1 MHLIEVLWMLRF
13 PVFIAAFLLFFP
25 TFALKNARPLLAGL
39 LDLRPRQAVPVTVA
53 ACMAAWSSMLCF
65 WAIAREGPERI
76 GAAIEMPSWFIAR
89 FHGLSWQ
96 AVFWSLF
103 ALSCLLPLR
112 LLLAARK
119 YSFQERIDPPR
130 DFSLKFMAGI
140 ATGYAVAGGLAAVCL
155 LLYRHPGWFFL
166 GRAGGIARE
175 AHRQTAARFPW
186 VHGVEHSSWLAGY
199 FDPHFH
205 RLYPVHLLCLVALL
219 LSLAVYF
226 FFGMV
231 HYRWPKLFTYT
242 PALCYLLLLAIWS
255 CWILCGLSFFFDA
268 LRIPVGLIL
277 ALYLWKFSGFHSDHT
292 YRLVPRPQMPGAAAP
307 PGALTVLAAG
317 NSGRVIVAA
326 TTGGGIQSSAWT
338 AKTLAELGAR
348 WSAAH
353 PEDPHRFARALR
365 AISSVS
371 GGSVGAALVTAAYD
385 EAGSLD
391 QQKTL
396 VARAMASSLAHVA
409 AALAYGDFL
418 RAMTPFQW
426 KCFPGRGTALED
438 AFIARTP
445 GLSETL
451 SSWWMGVAEG
461 RRPANL
467 FNATLCESGS
477 RFLMGS
483 SALKGPVEGL
493 SQFYSDYPG
502 YDLPIAA
509 AARLS
514 ATFPFVTPA
523 SAPQSESEAIVAERY
538 HVVDGGYYDNYGIA
552 TLTEWVQQALRE
564 QSAPSHDGR
573 KIEEVM
579 LLQLRGFPVG
589 AAAQPAAARTW
600 LYQLWSPLQTM
611 LSVRNCGQL
620 ANSNLDVDLL
630 AQECQSAGV
639 ALHPIVLEFP
649 AMPEPPS
656 SYPPLS
662 WHMTERQKRAID
674 DAWTLLEQKQRD
686 EIDKVQR
693 FLEGD

>member
-1 MHLIEVLWMLRF
+1 MHLIELFWMLRF
-13 PVFIAAFLLFFP
+13 PVLIAAFLLFFP
-25 TFALKNARPLLAGL
+25 TLALKKARPLLAGL

-53 ACMAAWSSMLCF
+53 ACIGAWSCMLCF

-76 GAAIEMPSWFIAR
+76 GAAIEMPSWFAVRI
-89 FHGLSWQ
+89 HGLSWQ
-96 AVFWSLF
+96 PVFWSLF

-119 YSFQERIDPPR
+119 YSLQERIDPPR
-130 DFSLKFMAGI
+130 DFSLRFVAAI
-140 ATGYAVAGGLAAVCL
+140 AVGYSVAGGLAAVCL
-155 LLYRHPGWFFL
+155 LLYKHPSWFLL
-166 GRAGGIARE
+166 GRAAGIAH
-175 AHRQTAARFPW
+175 AANRQAAIRFPW
-186 VHGVEHSSWLAGY
+186 LRGVERSAWLAGY

-205 RLYPVHLLCLVALL
+205 RLYSAHLLCLLALL

-226 FFGMV
+226 LFGMV

-268 LRIPVGLIL
+268 LRVPVGLIL
-277 ALYLWKFSGFHSDHT
+277 VLYLWKFSGFHSDHT
-292 YRLVPRPQMPGAAAP
+292 YRLVPSPQAPGAIAP
-307 PGALTVLAAG
+307 PGALAALAAG
-317 NSGRVIVAA
+317 ASGRVIVAA

-338 AKTLAELGAR
+338 AKVLAELSAH

-353 PEDPHRFARALR
+353 PKDPHRFARALR

-385 EAGSLD
+385 DDGSLD

-396 VARAMASSLAHVA
+396 VGRAMASSLAHVA

-418 RAMTPFQW
+418 RALTPFRW
-426 KCFPGRGTALED
+426 KCFPGRGTALEN

-445 GLSETL
+445 RLSESL
-451 SSWWMGVAEG
+451 SSWWAAVAEG

-467 FNATLCESGS
+467 FNATLCETGS

-483 SALKGPVEGL
+483 SALKEPVEGL
-493 SQFYSDYPG
+493 SQFDTDYPG
-502 YDLPIAA
+502 YDLTVAA

-523 SAPQSESEAIVAERY
+523 SAPQSESGTIVGKRY

-552 TLTEWVQQALRE
+552 TLAEWVRQALQE
-564 QSAPSHDGR
+564 QRAPSHAGR
-573 KIEEVM
+573 KITEVL
-579 LLQLRGFPVG
+579 LLQLRGFPSG
-589 AAAQPAAARTW
+589 AAAQPATIRTW

-611 LSVRNCGQL
+611 LSVRDCGQL
-620 ANSNLDVDLL
+620 ANSNLDVELL
-630 AQECQSAGV
+630 AQACQSAG
-639 ALHPIVLEFP
+639 ATLHPVVLQFP
-649 AMPEPPS
+649 AVSGPAS

-662 WHMTERQKRAID
+662 WHMTERQKRAIG
-674 DAWTLLEQKQRD
+674 DAWTLLEQSQGD
-686 EIDKVQR
+686 EIDKVRR
-693 FLEGD
+693 FLEGE